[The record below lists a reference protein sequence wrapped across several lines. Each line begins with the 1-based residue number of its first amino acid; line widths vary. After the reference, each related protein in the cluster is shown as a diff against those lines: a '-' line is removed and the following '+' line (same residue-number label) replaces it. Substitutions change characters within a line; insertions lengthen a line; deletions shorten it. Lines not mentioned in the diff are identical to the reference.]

1 VIRHNRFA
9 VASDITPPALSVA
22 MVLILLFSGV
32 AQTQA
37 ATEDTILSETKVD
50 SSPVRRDEL
59 PDDQLPG
66 GEVVGK
72 SLRRIQAE
80 LDSRKLTEASQNEL
94 EALATKYPN
103 NYKVHLYYGLVLDE
117 VGLPEQAMAEF
128 ELADKLGPKDPRA
141 TAGIMN
147 HILSRG
153 DAAAAAQ
160 LLEKA
165 LKRFPDSPE
174 ILFFM
179 GKNFKEHSH
188 WSEAQAVL
196 GRAYKAG
203 YRVKHLPVEL
213 ADLYTVSDPELALR
227 LVNEDLALYPDY
239 YLSLQVKGIALMNM
253 GRFTEATEPLGKLF
267 KQSPTF
273 GRSAEYYLRCLFW
286 DGRYRDALQP
296 GLYFLGKEAQAI
308 SGPLVSSEVL
318 SEIVGQL
325 TTSNIEQNLAQFYE
339 QLKTNKIQ
347 VSPAFHY
354 YLATMFYKQGKVK
367 LAKAEV
373 DKLLEREPKSV
384 EGLYL
389 YGQLQENYGRN
400 YKEAL
405 RAYEMA
411 HALSPYN
418 MAIDKAYI
426 RMEER
431 QAFRSSD
438 WARAL
443 RDWLENLFGRTRLS

>member
-1 VIRHNRFA
+1 MIRHNRFA

-37 ATEDTILSETKVD
+37 ATEDTVLSETKVD
-50 SSPVRRDEL
+50 SAPVRKDEL

-94 EALATKYPN
+94 EVLATKYPN

-147 HILSRG
+147 HILARG
-153 DAAAAAQ
+153 DSSAAIE

-174 ILFFM
+174 ILFYM
-179 GKNFKEHSH
+179 GKNFKEHRH
-188 WSEAQAVL
+188 WSEAQTVL
-196 GRAYKAG
+196 NRAYKSG
-203 YRVKHLPVEL
+203 YKVKHLPVEL
-213 ADLYTVSDPELALR
+213 AELYVVTAPDLALR
-227 LVNEDLALYPDY
+227 LANEDLARYPDY
-239 YLSLQVKGIALMNM
+239 YLSLQVKGLALMNL
-253 GRFTEATEPLGKLF
+253 GKFTEAIEPLGKLF
-267 KQSPTF
+267 KQSPSLD
-273 GRSAEYYLRCLFW
+273 RSAEYYLRCLFW
-286 DGRYRDALQP
+286 DGRYHEALQP
-296 GLYFLGKEAQAI
+296 GLYFLGKEAHVI
-308 SGPLVSSEVL
+308 GGSLVSAEVL
-318 SEIVGQL
+318 SEIVGHL
-325 TTSNIEQNLAQFYE
+325 TNNDLEQQLAQFYE
-339 QLKTNKIQ
+339 QLKKEKIM
-347 VSPAFHY
+347 VRPAFHY
-354 YLATMFYKQGKVK
+354 YLATVFYKQGKAK

-373 DKLLEREPKSV
+373 DKLLDSEPKSID
-384 EGLYL
+384 GLYL

-405 RAYEMA
+405 KAYEMA
-411 HALSPYN
+411 HALAPYN
-418 MAIDKAYI
+418 MMIEKAYI

>member
-1 VIRHNRFA
+1 MIRHNRFA
-9 VASDITPPALSVA
+9 FASDITVPALSMA

-32 AQTQA
+32 ARTEA
-37 ATEDTILSETKVD
+37 ADQGTVLSETEVD
-50 SSPVRRDEL
+50 SSPLRTDEL
-59 PDDQLPG
+59 PDHQLPG
-66 GEVVGK
+66 GVAVGDC
-72 SLRRIQAE
+72 LRRIQAE
-80 LDSRKLTEASQNEL
+80 LDNRKLTEASRNEL
-94 EALATKYPN
+94 EALAAKYPN
-103 NYKVHLYYGLVLDE
+103 NYKVHLYYGLILDE
-117 VGLPEQAMAEF
+117 IGLIDQAMVEF

-147 HILSRG
+147 HILARG
-153 DAAAAAQ
+153 DTAAATE

-179 GKNFKEHSH
+179 GKNFKEHKH
-188 WSEAQAVL
+188 FAEAQAVL
-196 GRAYKAG
+196 NRAYKAG
-203 YRVKHLPVEL
+203 YKLRHLPVEL
-213 ADLYTVSDPELALR
+213 ADLYTAANPALAVSLA
-227 LVNEDLALYPDY
+227 NEDLARYPDY
-239 YLSLQVKGIALMNM
+239 YPALKVKGLALMNM
-253 GRFTEATEPLGKLF
+253 GKFPEAIEPLGKIF

-273 GRSAEYYLRCLFW
+273 DRSAEYYLRCLFW
-286 DGRYRDALQP
+286 DGRYHEALLP
-296 GLYFLGKEAQAI
+296 GLYFLGKEALVV
-308 SGPLVSSEVL
+308 GGKLVSAEVL
-318 SEIVGQL
+318 SEIVGRL
-325 TTSNIEQNLAQFYE
+325 TNNDIEQQLAQFYE
-339 QLKTNKIQ
+339 QLKKEKAELQ
-347 VSPAFHY
+347 PAFHY
-354 YLATMFYKQGKVK
+354 YLATIFYNQGKVK

-373 DKLLEREPKSV
+373 DKFLESNPKSV
-384 EGLYL
+384 DGLYL

-418 MAIDKAYI
+418 VVIEQAYI

-443 RDWLENLFGRTRLS
+443 RDWLESLFGRTRLS